1 MRRRNVFDASDD
13 VNMEVLAMVTSHVRR
28 AMSKLSMIEDEVIL
42 SGRVSF
48 GSPDEEEAVVR
59 KPSKLLEEIKKNP
72 VILPREDAHLE
83 L

>member
-1 MRRRNVFDASDD
+1 
-13 VNMEVLAMVTSHVRR
+13 MEVLAMVTAHVRR

-42 SGRVSF
+42 RGGVSF
-48 GSPDEEEAVVR
+48 GSPDEEEAIVR

-72 VILPREDAHLE
+72 VILPREGEHAE